1 MTSDTHSLKS
11 KYFCLLFPSCT
22 VHYLPKI
29 FWKSLISCHLTLTC
43 MSVVNG
49 WSLTKIQFVNF
60 TRSSNWKFINFTFRF
75 DRDSPIDSIY
85 VVPKFPSSTHI
96 NHTVFAIYLFYY
108 FQKGITVP
116 AILIS
121 DSLRT
126 LPSIHFNIVSTLL
139 LDWHDAEAS
148 DNVKSTLKNAAY
160 VYVEMCNVEQRQIN
174 VVYFNADI
182 SNVRQ
187 RRNNV
192 FIFNV
197 KFQRCEYD
205 YLQKVEMSK
214 KIFLSLKKVLSKM
227 CS

>member
-1 MTSDTHSLKS
+1 
-11 KYFCLLFPSCT
+11 
-22 VHYLPKI
+22 
-29 FWKSLISCHLTLTC
+29 

-108 FQKGITVP
+108 FQKGITVL

-148 DNVKSTLKNAAY
+148 DNVKSTLKNAVY
-160 VYVEMCNVEQRQIN
+160 VYVEICNVEQRQIN

-205 YLQKVEMSK
+205 YLQKVEKSK
-214 KIFLSLKKVLSKM
+214 KNFFLSLKKVLSKNVFLKT
-227 CS
+227 SQILQE